1 MILTPASL
9 WKDFSN
15 ELSTQ
20 AESCESLIKD
30 GIKYEYVTFSGRN
43 TGEGRVL
50 IYGVIASAEANP
62 SKNCVLILQD
72 GNTAADENLLAYFVN
87 KGYTAMFVDY
97 CGRRQGVEKYT
108 IYPDNVN
115 YANWD
120 ECKYNLFN
128 VDKSVKE
135 TCWYEWTAV
144 GVYARLF
151 LTEKFAT
158 ESVGLV
164 GIKDGGEIAWKLAY
178 VAKFACA
185 ITVNACGWRA
195 YRCSSKFNSV
205 EHNFSDAD
213 YKFIAGLDSQSYA
226 PYVNCPVLLLCS
238 TGEVNFNYD
247 RAYDTFSRINPK
259 FAPSSSI
266 AYSLNCDMCIDDNCE
281 KDMFLFLDSN
291 VKKRYV
297 FMPKPVEVNIVMD
310 DKQTLFGSVK
320 CDRSGIVEKCGA
332 FISEDS
338 VDFSTR
344 NWSSAPLVSR
354 ANPYECEF
362 ALNVYEK
369 TSSVFVI
376 AYASYSSGFTVWSK
390 VAVKKLSGRF
400 RNSRSK
406 SKILYSNNFG
416 PESFTPENCSANS
429 VGGVFLNAE
438 EAMPHVIN
446 LCGLDGVYSKC
457 GLKTMRIMCPQFKP
471 DKESILKLDICS
483 KEDTQVTVKLTTKY
497 VREEFVATVNILGGV
512 WQSLIIEPKILKNK
526 SGVSLSD
533 FTECESVSV
542 NAEGKFALNNLMWL

>member
-1 MILTPASL
+1 MILTPVSL
-9 WKDFSN
+9 WKDFSDGIN
-15 ELSTQ
+15 TE
-20 AESCESLIKD
+20 EVSCESLMKD
-30 GIKYEYVTFSGRN
+30 GIKYEYVSFYGRN
-43 TGEGRVL
+43 TQKDRVL
-50 IYGVIASAEANP
+50 IYGVIASAESSP

-72 GNTAADENLLAYFVN
+72 ADKDIDENLLAYFVN
-87 KGYTAMFVDY
+87 KGYTAMCVDY
-97 CGRRQGVEKYT
+97 CGRREGVQKHTVFPE
-108 IYPDNVN
+108 DVN
-115 YANWD
+115 YANW
-120 ECKYNLFN
+120 EACKYNLL
-128 VDKSVKE
+128 KIEESAKE
-135 TCWYEWTAV
+135 TCWFEWTAV

-164 GIKDGGEIAWKLAY
+164 GINVGGEIVWKLAY
-178 VAKFACA
+178 AAEFACA

-195 YRCSSKFNSV
+195 YRGASKFNGS
-205 EHNFSDAD
+205 EHGFSEAD

-226 PYVNCPVLLLCS
+226 PYVKCPVLILCS

-266 AYSLNCDMCIDDNCE
+266 AYSLNCDMCIDANCE
-281 KDMFLFLDSN
+281 KDMFMFLDSN

-297 FMPKPVEVNIVMD
+297 FMPKPVDVNIVMD
-310 DKQTLFGSVK
+310 EEQNLLACVK

-338 VDFSTR
+338 IDFSTR
-344 NWSSAPLVSR
+344 NWSSAPLINR
-354 ANPYECEF
+354 DNPYECEF

-390 VAVKKLSGRF
+390 VAVKKVTGRF

-429 VGGVFLNAE
+429 VGGVFLDGD

-446 LCGLDGVYSKC
+446 LCGLYGVYSIC
-457 GLKTMRIMCPQFKP
+457 GLKTKRIMCPQFMP
-471 DKESILKLDICS
+471 DKESILKFDICS
-483 KEDTQVTVKLTTKY
+483 EEDTSVTVKLTTKY
-497 VREEFVATVNILGGV
+497 AREEYVATVNIIGGV
-512 WQSLIIEPKILKNK
+512 WQSQIIEPKLLKNK